1 MRCFGLQSGVG
12 GTKTMEEINKQLEQV
27 LAGELSA
34 NDAHSDV
41 QAWLRVSVYN
51 LAYCVASHATRA
63 GRAQALEMVKEDQPA
78 FYDDVSHMAKI
89 IFKKSFTA

>member
-1 MRCFGLQSGVG
+1 
-12 GTKTMEEINKQLEQV
+12 
-27 LAGELSA
+27 
-34 NDAHSDV
+34 
-41 QAWLRVSVYN
+41 VSVYN

-78 FYDDVSHMAKI
+78 FYDDVSHMAKL

>member
-1 MRCFGLQSGVG
+1 
-12 GTKTMEEINKQLEQV
+12 MEEINKQLEKV
-27 LAGELSA
+27 LAGEMSA

-51 LAYCVASHATRA
+51 LACCVASHSTRA
-63 GRAQALEMVKEDQPA
+63 GRARALEIVKTDQPA

-89 IFKKSFTA
+89 IFKKTFTS